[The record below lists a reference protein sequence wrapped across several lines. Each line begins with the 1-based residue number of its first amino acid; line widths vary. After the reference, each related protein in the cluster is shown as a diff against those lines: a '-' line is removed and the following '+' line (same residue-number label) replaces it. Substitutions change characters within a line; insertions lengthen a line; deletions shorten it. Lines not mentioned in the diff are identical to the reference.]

1 MGTHEQLMALD
12 GLYRRLYTIQG
23 RMDEQSAL

>member
-12 GLYRRLYTIQG
+12 GDYAQLYNVQAQAFRT
-23 RMDEQSAL
+23 DT